1 MGLTIIAP
9 DTGNPEDVLVRR
21 IGEFIDVIVRADTK
35 GHWESVARDWG
46 LLDSAKRPTEGV
58 SVDVVGPVEITPAV
72 VDANGEVVTA
82 AVYDARYH
90 VNVRVRD
97 TFDWEPFALKWTRD
111 GQPAA
116 ANAEEEGRRF
126 YRVTLI
132 DPDTIKS
139 PTRVWL

>member
-1 MGLTIIAP
+1 MSLTITAP
-9 DTGNPEDVLVRR
+9 DTGKPEEVFVRR
-21 IGEFIDVIVRADTK
+21 TGTFIDMIVRADTK
-35 GHWESVARDWG
+35 GYWESVARDWG
-46 LLDSAKRPTEGV
+46 LLDGSKRPADGV

-72 VDANGEVVTA
+72 VDVNGEVVTA
-82 AVYDARYH
+82 AVYDTRYH

-111 GQPAA
+111 GQPVA
-116 ANAEEEGRRF
+116 ANAEEEGLRI

-139 PTRVWL
+139 PTRVWI